1 MATEIAPPK
10 LDTPDARK
18 RRHGAG
24 ALWRAGAWG
33 GAAVIAL
40 AALAVT
46 TQTESGSER
55 LQLAFAAESPPPAAA
70 APVPQAATE
79 QSAETKRLESLVFA
93 LAADREALTTRIAS
107 LERHIDDMTGS
118 IKRQASVAT
127 DTQTAA
133 APAQVMPAAPAT
145 SPPAPTEA
153 SASQVSTPPAPAAET
168 APPGKA
174 APPAEAAV
182 PAAIPLPPTR
192 LAAVTPSAPPAEPP
206 RKPEIGID
214 LGGARNLDVL
224 NARWMAVKANFGPLL
239 GGLHALAARDPR
251 PGITNYRLLIGPL
264 PTHAAAAQLCARF
277 AAVRVTCRSAKF
289 DGEEMAQ
296 R

>member
-10 LDTPDARK
+10 PDRPDARK
-18 RRHGAG
+18 RRRGAG
-24 ALWRAGAWG
+24 TLWRAGAWG
-33 GAAVIAL
+33 GAALIAL

-46 TQTESGSER
+46 TQTETGSER
-55 LQLAFAAESPPPAAA
+55 LQLAFAAESPPPAAPA
-70 APVPQAATE
+70 PQAATE
-79 QSAETKRLESLVFA
+79 SAETKRLESLVFA
-93 LAADREALTTRIAS
+93 LAADREAVTSRIAS

-118 IKRQASVAT
+118 IKRQAAVAA

-133 APAQVMPAAPAT
+133 APAQIMPAPPPVAASAQTAAPA
-145 SPPAPTEA
+145 P
-153 SASQVSTPPAPAAET
+153 QVSTPPASAAE
-168 APPGKA
+168 AAAPGKA
-174 APPAEAAV
+174 ATQAEAAA
-182 PAAIPLPPTR
+182 PAAVPLPPTR
-192 LAAVTPSAPPAEPP
+192 LAGIPPSAPAAEPA

-224 NARWMAVKANFGPLL
+224 NARWAAVKANFGPLL